1 MTDCDPATCS
11 CLRLPF
17 DFDPQ
22 RLQADLESA
31 LCESWTPHFNRDY
44 YHGDWSGLALRA
56 VKGALDPLHS
66 NERHSPESFADAPV
80 LDRCEYFREA
90 LAAFQCPL
98 KAVRLLRLRAGSI
111 IKEHSDDDLGFD
123 RGEIRIHVPIVSNPE
138 VEFYL
143 AGERIVL
150 NEGECWYLDL
160 SRLHRVQ
167 NLGATDRVHLVIDC
181 VLNGWMRS
189 ILATA
194 AASVVPI
201 TQRPRNLA
209 ANLEDF
215 TELVLEDPG
224 LLAQLRPFTDLEEFL
239 RQTVR
244 LGEANG
250 FRFTVEDVRSALQAN
265 RRAWIERWV

>member
-1 MTDCDPATCS
+1 MTNLDPANCPY
-11 CLRLPF
+11 LRLPF

-22 RLQADLESA
+22 RLQADLQSA
-31 LCESWTPHFNRDY
+31 LGEKWTAHFNRDY

-56 VKGALDPLHS
+56 VKGAVDPLHS
-66 NERHSPESFADAPV
+66 NERHPPESFVNAPV
-80 LDRCEYFREA
+80 LDGCEYFRAA
-90 LAAFQCPL
+90 LSTFQCPL
-98 KAVRLLRLRAGSI
+98 KAVRLLRLKAGSI
-111 IKEHSDDDLGFD
+111 IREHSDDDLGYD
-123 RGEIRIHVPIVSNPE
+123 RGEIRIHIPIVTNPA

-143 AGERIVL
+143 GGERIVL

-167 NLGATDRVHLVIDC
+167 NLGAADRVHLVIDC
-181 VLNGWMRS
+181 ALNGWMRS
-189 ILATA
+189 VLSTA
-194 AASVVPI
+194 AATAVPI
-201 TQRPRNLA
+201 GNKPRSLA
-209 ANLEDF
+209 ANLEGF
-215 TELVLEDPG
+215 KELVLEDPA
-224 LLAQLRPFTDLEEFL
+224 LLAQLRPFTNMEEFL

>member
-1 MTDCDPATCS
+1 MTHSDPANCS

-22 RLQADLESA
+22 RLQADLQFA
-31 LCESWTPHFNRDY
+31 LGEPWSPHFNRDY
-44 YHGDWSGLALRA
+44 YEGDWSGLALRA
-56 VKGALDPLHS
+56 VKGAVDPLHS
-66 NERHSPESFADAPV
+66 NEQHSPESFADAPV

-90 LAAFQCPL
+90 LATFQCPL
-98 KAVRLLRLRAGSI
+98 KAVRLLRLKAGSI
-111 IKEHSDDDLGFD
+111 IREHSDGDLGFD
-123 RGEIRIHVPIVSNPE
+123 RGEIRIHVPIVTNPE

-143 AGERIVL
+143 AGQRIVL

-167 NLGATDRVHLVIDC
+167 NLGASDRVHLVIDC
-181 VLNGWMRS
+181 VLNDWMRS
-189 ILATA
+189 ILSKAAATA
-194 AASVVPI
+194 VPI
-201 TQRPRNLA
+201 THRPRNLA

-215 TELVLEDPG
+215 TELVLEDPA
-224 LLAQLRPFTDLEEFL
+224 LLAQLRRFTNMDEFL
-239 RQTVR
+239 EQTVR

>member
-1 MTDCDPATCS
+1 MTHSDPANCS

-22 RLQADLESA
+22 RLQTDLQSA
-31 LCESWTPHFNRDY
+31 LGELWTPHFNRDY
-44 YHGDWSGLALRA
+44 YHGEWSGLALRA
-56 VKGALDPLHS
+56 VKGAADPLHS
-66 NERHSPESFADAPV
+66 TEQHSPESFADAPV
-80 LDRCEYFREA
+80 LDRCEYFRAA
-90 LAAFQCPL
+90 LATFQCPL
-98 KAVRLLRLRAGSI
+98 KGVRLLRLKAGSI
-111 IKEHSDDDLGFD
+111 IREHSDGDLGYD
-123 RGEIRIHVPIVSNPE
+123 RGEIRIHVPIVTNPE

-143 AGERIVL
+143 GGERIVL

-181 VLNGWMRS
+181 ALNDWMRS
-189 ILATA
+189 ILSA
-194 AASVVPI
+194 AAAKAVSIGNKPP
-201 TQRPRNLA
+201 TLA
-209 ANLEDF
+209 TNLEGF
-215 TELVLEDPG
+215 KQLVLEDSA
-224 LLAQLRPFTDLEEFL
+224 LLAQLRPFTDMEEFL
-239 RQTVR
+239 RQTVH

>member
-1 MTDCDPATCS
+1 MTNLDPANCPY
-11 CLRLPF
+11 LRLPF

-22 RLQADLESA
+22 RLQADLQSA
-31 LCESWTPHFNRDY
+31 LGEQWTPHFNRDY

-56 VKGALDPLHS
+56 VKGAADPLHS
-66 NERHSPESFADAPV
+66 NEQHPPESFADAPV
-80 LDRCEYFREA
+80 LDRCEYFRAA
-90 LAAFQCPL
+90 LATFQCPL
-98 KAVRLLRLRAGSI
+98 KAVRLLRLKAGSI
-111 IKEHSDDDLGFD
+111 IREHSDGDLGYD
-123 RGEIRIHVPIVSNPE
+123 RGEIRIHIPIVTNPA

-143 AGERIVL
+143 GGERIVL

-167 NLGATDRVHLVIDC
+167 NLGATDRVHLVVDC
-181 VLNGWMRS
+181 ALSDWMRS
-189 ILATA
+189 VLSTA
-194 AASVVPI
+194 AATAVPI
-201 TQRPRNLA
+201 SDKPRSLA
-209 ANLEDF
+209 ANLEGF
-215 TELVLEDPG
+215 KELVLEDSA
-224 LLAQLRPFTDLEEFL
+224 LLAQLRPITNMEEFL